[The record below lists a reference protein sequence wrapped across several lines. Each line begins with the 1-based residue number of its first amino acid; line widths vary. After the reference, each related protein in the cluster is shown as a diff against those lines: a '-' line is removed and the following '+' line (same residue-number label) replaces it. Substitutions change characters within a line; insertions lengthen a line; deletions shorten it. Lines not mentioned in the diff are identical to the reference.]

1 MPSTIPFKEEWLL
14 PLTKALIAIARFI
27 FIFAGTCLAAA
38 LLFTII
44 GKQDAFGSLG
54 EMFVEAGL
62 SYDGRIGM
70 GVVFAVS
77 LGSVFMIER
86 FLKTLKDVI
95 DTVPG
100 EEPFIPANA
109 DRLQTMAILAV
120 SMQSNGLISTSFSED
135 VAKLARELGLIIE
148 PSIEGAL
155 FALVL
160 FILARVFR
168 RARPC
173 AKILKGPCDASRRR
187 RSNDHGQAR

>member
-27 FIFAGTCLAAA
+27 FIFAGTGLAAA

-44 GKQDAFGSLG
+44 GKPDAFGSLG

-70 GVVFAVS
+70 GIVFAVS

-100 EEPFIPANA
+100 EDPFIPANA

-120 SMQSNGLISTSFSED
+120 SMQSNGLLSTSFSED

-168 RARPC
+168 QGSAMRED
-173 AKILKGPCDASRRR
+173 LEGTV
-187 RSNDHGQAR
+187 